1 MGIPFLVKVFF
12 LPKFVSRAEFFI
24 IILQIQVINC
34 SSAFK
39 FKTVMVNNSTNTN
52 INEQIPLTLNVHNN
66 QIIKY
71 NKDYLSRYN
80 VYKNTA
86 T

>member
-1 MGIPFLVKVFF
+1 VQSV
-12 LPKFVSRAEFFI
+12 I

-52 INEQIPLTLNVHNN
+52 INEQISHFECAQQPNNKIQQRLLIQNTTL
-66 QIIKY
+66 
-71 NKDYLSRYN
+71 
-80 VYKNTA
+80 
-86 T
+86 